1 MQVIYWSDYACP
13 FCYIG
18 EKILKQAFINLH
30 TNENLNLIMKSFEL
44 DPAASKKV
52 TSTTPERFAI
62 KYGLTQE
69 RALARINSISE
80 MGRNAGI
87 NFNYA
92 STRYTNTLD
101 AHRLTKLA
109 QSKEDKSIAE
119 KLSENLYSAYFTEN
133 LELANPDVLI
143 NAGVSAGLDESEIKN
158 LLASNKYESEVRQD
172 EQEAHK
178 TGIHSVPFFVIENK
192 YYISGAQSLET
203 MTETLKR
210 GLNINNNFS
219 CGAEGC

>member
-1 MQVIYWSDYACP
+1 MQIIYWSDYACP

-18 EKILKQAFINLH
+18 ERVLKQAFTNLH
-30 TNENLNLIMKSFEL
+30 TNEKLNLIMKSFEL
-44 DPAASKKV
+44 DPTAPKKV
-52 TSTTPERFAI
+52 MSSTVERFAQ
-62 KYGLTQE
+62 KYGLTPE

-80 MGRNAGI
+80 MGREAGI
-87 NFNYA
+87 NFNYE

-109 QSKEDKSIAE
+109 QSKNYSIAE
-119 KLSENLYSAYFTEN
+119 RLSENLYSAYFTKN

-143 NAGVSAGLDESEIKN
+143 NAGVNAGLDESEIKN
-158 LLASNKYESEVRQD
+158 LLESNIYEHEVRLD

-178 TGIHSVPFFVIENK
+178 IGIHSVPFFVVEGK
-192 YYISGAQSLET
+192 YYISGAQSLES
-203 MTETLKR
+203 MTETLMR
-210 GLNINNNFS
+210 GLDVNNNFS

>member
-44 DPAASKKV
+44 DPTASKKV
-52 TSTTPERFAI
+52 TSTTPERFAL

-92 STRYTNTLD
+92 GTRYTNTLD
-101 AHRLTKLA
+101 AHR
-109 QSKEDKSIAE
+109 Q
-119 KLSENLYSAYFTEN
+119 NLYSAYFTEN

-158 LLASNKYESEVRQD
+158 LLESNKYESEVRQD